1 MSVPVAV
8 RFDEELNEFLAKT
21 VKENNTTKTDFIRQA
36 VIEKLED
43 MYDIEMAN
51 YDVEYAETF
60 FDDMDK
66 LDRGTQKQIMKWIEK
81 HLVGVDFPR
90 SPGKY
95 LTGNLSGYV
104 RFRVSN
110 YRIIAVVDDDAL
122 VITNL
127 HVGHRSTIYKKQ

>member
-1 MSVPVAV
+1 
-8 RFDEELNEFLAKT
+8 
-21 VKENNTTKTDFIRQA
+21 
-36 VIEKLED
+36 
-43 MYDIEMAN
+43 MASYKVN
-51 YDVEYAETF
+51 YADTF
-60 FDDMDK
+60 FEDMDK
-66 LDRGTQKQIMKWIEK
+66 LDKWIDK

-110 YRIIAVVDDDAL
+110 YRIVAIVDEGEL

-127 HVGHRSTIYKKQ
+127 HVGHRSEIYKNL

>member
-1 MSVPVAV
+1 
-8 RFDEELNEFLAKT
+8 
-21 VKENNTTKTDFIRQA
+21 
-36 VIEKLED
+36 
-43 MYDIEMAN
+43 MASYKVN
-51 YDVEYAETF
+51 YADTF
-60 FDDMDK
+60 FEDMDK
-66 LDRGTQKQIMKWIEK
+66 LDKGIQKQIAKWIDK

-110 YRIIAVVDDDAL
+110 YRIVAIVDEGEL

-127 HVGHRSTIYKKQ
+127 HVGHRAEIYKNL

>member
-1 MSVPVAV
+1 MASYKVDYADT
-8 RFDEELNEFLAKT
+8 FFEDM
-21 VKENNTTKTDFIRQA
+21 
-36 VIEKLED
+36 EKL
-43 MYDIEMAN
+43 
-51 YDVEYAETF
+51 
-60 FDDMDK
+60 DK
-66 LDRGTQKQIMKWIEK
+66 GTQKQIAKWIDK

-110 YRIIAVVDDDAL
+110 YRIIAIVDEGEL

-127 HVGHRSTIYKKQ
+127 HVGHRSEIYKKL

>member
-1 MSVPVAV
+1 MASYKVDYADT
-8 RFDEELNEFLAKT
+8 FFEDM
-21 VKENNTTKTDFIRQA
+21 
-36 VIEKLED
+36 EKL
-43 MYDIEMAN
+43 
-51 YDVEYAETF
+51 
-60 FDDMDK
+60 DK
-66 LDRGTQKQIMKWIEK
+66 GTQKQIAKWIDK

-110 YRIIAVVDDDAL
+110 YRIIAIVDDGEL

-127 HVGHRSTIYKKQ
+127 HVGHRSE